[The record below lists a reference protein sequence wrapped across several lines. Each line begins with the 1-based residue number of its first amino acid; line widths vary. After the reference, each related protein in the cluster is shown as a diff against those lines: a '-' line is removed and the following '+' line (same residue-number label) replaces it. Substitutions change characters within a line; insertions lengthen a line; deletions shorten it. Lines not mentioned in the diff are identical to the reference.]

1 MKHIKWILPGFVLTL
16 ALALTMSTAYIQK
29 ESQEA
34 EEKEEVELPAAVAE
48 VVKEY
53 FPNAQ
58 IDKVEMAEETGIIL
72 YDIEFKADQGE
83 IEVTKDGTIL
93 DVVTI
98 ITMED
103 LPKGAAEAI
112 QKAAE
117 GITILR
123 LEKSEIHSVIKEE
136 AGKSTLVKLDSF
148 RYVYEAELVKDGQ
161 TGEIEVDADGN
172 ITEALKWD
180 TKDAPEKNK

>member
-1 MKHIKWILPGFVLTL
+1 MKHSKWILQGFIVALI
-16 ALALTMSTAYIQK
+16 LALTMSTGCTQK

-34 EEKEEVELPAAVAE
+34 AEKEEMELPAPVSE

-58 IDKVEMAEETGIIL
+58 IDKVEVAEEYGITL

-83 IEVTKDGTIL
+83 IEVAKDGTIL

-98 ITMED
+98 IKMED

-136 AGKSTLVKLDSF
+136 DGKGKLVKLDSF
-148 RYVYEAELVKDGQ
+148 RYVYEAELEKDGQ

-172 ITEALKWD
+172 ITEPLKWD
-180 TKDAPEKNK
+180 TKDSSEKDK

>member
-1 MKHIKWILPGFVLTL
+1 MKHIKWTLPGFVLTL
-16 ALALTMSTAYIQK
+16 ALALTMSAACTQK

-34 EEKEEVELPAAVAE
+34 AEKEEMELPAAVSE
-48 VVKEY
+48 VVKAY

-58 IDKVEMAEETGIIL
+58 IDKIEVAEEYGITL

-83 IEVTKDGTIL
+83 IEVAVDGTIL

-98 ITMED
+98 ITMDE

-117 GITILR
+117 GATILR

-136 AGKSTLVKLDSF
+136 EGKGTLVKLDSF
-148 RYVYEAELVKDGQ
+148 RYVYEAELMKDGQ
-161 TGEIEVDADGN
+161 TGEVEVDADGN
-172 ITEALKWD
+172 ITEPLKWD
-180 TKDAPEKNK
+180 TKVPKKKD